1 VDQPHARRH
10 DAYVADESPLS
21 GHPAERAGT
30 GHRHRHGTESGPQE
44 RRMFQMESCRVKTW
58 IFPLFM
64 ENDDYRTAI
73 AIQQT
78 KPNPDMR
85 NLLNRTILDEWVKA
99 GGPLKAYVESVPVEV
114 TDGKLLITF
123 TNNIEN
129 PEINGIEII
138 PQI

>member
-1 VDQPHARRH
+1 
-10 DAYVADESPLS
+10 
-21 GHPAERAGT
+21 
-30 GHRHRHGTESGPQE
+30 
-44 RRMFQMESCRVKTW
+44 MESCRVKTW